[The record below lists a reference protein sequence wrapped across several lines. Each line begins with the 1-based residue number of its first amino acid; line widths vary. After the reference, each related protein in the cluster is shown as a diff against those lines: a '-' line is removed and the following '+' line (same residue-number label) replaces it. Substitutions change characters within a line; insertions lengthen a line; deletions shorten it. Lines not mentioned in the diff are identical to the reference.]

1 MCPHPRCPKKLK
13 KKIVKND
20 VGIVGTERMII
31 IEDRGV
37 GDREEVERGVEAGV
51 AIAISDGD
59 QESVIAGKFM
69 TNKSR
74 SISI

>member
-1 MCPHPRCPKKLK
+1 MYPHPRCPKKLR

-69 TNKSR
+69 TN
-74 SISI
+74 